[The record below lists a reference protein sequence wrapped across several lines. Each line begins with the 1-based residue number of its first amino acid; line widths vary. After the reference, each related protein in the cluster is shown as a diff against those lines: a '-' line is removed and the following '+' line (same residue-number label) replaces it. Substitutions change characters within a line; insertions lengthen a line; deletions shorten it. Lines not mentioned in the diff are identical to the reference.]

1 MVLACVIAK
10 DWKDD
15 QCHLVGQMI
24 GNGEPLHARGQA
36 DEMLL
41 SFGLNVIASFVC
53 TFHLRLVNLRE
64 CPLLTLS
71 LVQIVDVTL
80 HEVRIMDVPG
90 HLMKNFF
97 PLS

>member
-36 DEMLL
+36 DEVLL
-41 SFGLNVIASFVC
+41 GFGLDILAD
-53 TFHLRLVNLRE
+53 
-64 CPLLTLS
+64 S
-71 LVQIVDVTL
+71 LVDVGSC
-80 HEVRIMDVPG
+80 EG
-90 HLMKNFF
+90 AMKIIRELKEDL
-97 PLS
+97 PLETER